1 MDETTGDMKPSDPYI
16 EPILSGPD
24 RVVGEEWVVTGND
37 VTSAEREARDEV
49 SPADADNASTDDIRE
64 GIEQTRANMSG
75 TINAIQDRLSPQR
88 LTQQAKDAVYDAT
101 VGKVG
106 QTMNDV
112 TESAREGGSTL
123 LDTIRQN
130 PVPAALAGIGVGWL
144 IMKVRENAQMRS
156 SRSGGRGRYGA
167 PYGQYGQYG
176 QYGGYP
182 PYQGRGMYSGGQM
195 SQQGGGQSLT
205 DKAQDTMSQVANKAQ
220 DTMSQAAGKAQDTMS
235 QVTDKA
241 QDMGSQLQDQ
251 AQQMANQAQYQ
262 AYRAKGWFER
272 TMDDNPLAIGLVA
285 AAAGALAGMAVPE
298 TDQEREWMGP
308 ARDQLVDKAQ
318 DVAQDTA
325 TKAQRVAKRAT
336 DAAKDAAKDEAQKQN
351 LTQ

>member
-1 MDETTGDMKPSDPYI
+1 
-16 EPILSGPD
+16 
-24 RVVGEEWVVTGND
+24 
-37 VTSAEREARDEV
+37 
-49 SPADADNASTDDIRE
+49 
-64 GIEQTRANMSG
+64 
-75 TINAIQDRLSPQR
+75 
-88 LTQQAKDAVYDAT
+88 
-101 VGKVG
+101 
-106 QTMNDV
+106 MNDV
-112 TESAREGGSTL
+112 TESAREGGYTV

-130 PVPAALAGIGVGWL
+130 PIPAALAGIGVGWL

-156 SRSGGRGRYGA
+156 SRSGGSYSSS
-167 PYGQYGQYG
+167 YGQYR

-182 PYQGRGMYSGGQM
+182 SSQRRGMYYGGQM

-205 DKAQDTMSQVANKAQ
+205 GKAQDTMSQATDKVQGA
-220 DTMSQAAGKAQDTMS
+220 MSQAAGKAQDTMS

-241 QDMGSQLQDQ
+241 QDMGGQLQDQ
-251 AQQMANQAQYQ
+251 AQRMADQAQYQ
-262 AYRAKGWFER
+262 AYRAKGWFAR
-272 TMDDNPLAIGLVA
+272 TMDENPLAIGLVA
-285 AAAGALAGMAVPE
+285 VAAGALAGMAVPE

-336 DAAKDAAKDEAQKQN
+336 DAAKDVAKDEAKKQN